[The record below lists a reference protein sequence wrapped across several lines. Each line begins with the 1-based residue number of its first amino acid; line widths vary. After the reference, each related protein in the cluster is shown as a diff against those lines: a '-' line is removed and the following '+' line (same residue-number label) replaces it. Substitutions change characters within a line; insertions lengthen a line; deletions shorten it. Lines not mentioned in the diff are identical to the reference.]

1 MNEPAALV
9 WMVQMNCID
18 MNAWYSRVDKPER
31 PDYVV
36 FDLDPP
42 ESRNGFVQAI
52 RVAHLV
58 REALERLEL
67 RSYVKT
73 SGADGIHVLV
83 PIARRYSYTDT
94 YELAERVSRRLEA
107 ENPGLVTTEWL
118 KKKRRGVLVDHR
130 QNGHGKTIASAYSVR
145 PKPGAPVSTP
155 LRWEELGEKVRPRD
169 FGMREA
175 LQRVEQHGD
184 LFEPVLQGGQA
195 LGAGA
200 ASVARV
206 SRALVIG
213 SGPNGLAAAIALLQ
227 RGVEVE
233 VREAAGHLGGGV
245 HTEELTL
252 PGFLHDVCATV
263 QPLARGLA
271 VLPEPRP
278 GRRVGSPRRGGGAPA
293 RRRDGGDARARA
305 RRDRRGPRAGRR
317 TPTAGSWSRS

>member
-1 MNEPAALV
+1 MPDVELEVGRRQVRLTSPDKLLFPGDGVTKRKLADYYAAIGDTMVPHLRNRPFTLKRYPYGIRGQPYFAKQAPKGKPPWVPTRQFRTWPREGGSRLVDFALVNEPAAAV

-42 ESRNGFVQAI
+42 ESRNGFAQAI
-52 RVAHLV
+52 EVAHLV
-58 REALERLEL
+58 HEALEQLEL

-83 PIARRYSYTDT
+83 PITRRSTYKDT
-94 YELAERVSRRLEA
+94 YELAELVSRGLEA
-107 ENPGLVTTEWL
+107 EHPGLVTTEWL

-155 LRWEELGEKVRPRD
+155 LRWEELGPKVRPRD

-175 LQRVEQHGD
+175 LERVEKHGD

-195 LGAGA
+195 LGP
-200 ASVARV
+200 
-206 SRALVIG
+206 AL
-213 SGPNGLAAAIALLQ
+213 
-227 RGVEVE
+227 RK
-233 VREAAGHLGGGV
+233 VR
-245 HTEELTL
+245 
-252 PGFLHDVCATV
+252 
-263 QPLARGLA
+263 
-271 VLPEPRP
+271 
-278 GRRVGSPRRGGGAPA
+278 
-293 RRRDGGDARARA
+293 
-305 RRDRRGPRAGRR
+305 
-317 TPTAGSWSRS
+317 W

>member
-1 MNEPAALV
+1 VPELELRVGRRRVRVTHPERILFPGDGVTKGDLAEYYVEIGDAIVPHLRDRPFTLKRYPYGIRGQAYFHKQAPKGKPSWIPTRQFRTWPREGGSRLVDFVLVNEPGAVA
-9 WMVQMNCID
+9 WTVQMNCID

-42 ESRNGFVQAI
+42 ESRNGFTQAI
-52 RVAHLV
+52 RVAHLI

-83 PIARRYSYTDT
+83 PITRRSTFPET
-94 YELAERVSRRLEA
+94 YELAELVSRKLET

-175 LQRVEQHGD
+175 LERVDRHGD
-184 LFEPVLQGGQA
+184 LFEPVLKGGQG
-195 LGAGA
+195 LGA
-200 ASVARV
+200 
-206 SRALVIG
+206 ALKK
-213 SGPNGLAAAIALLQ
+213 L
-227 RGVEVE
+227 
-233 VREAAGHLGGGV
+233 RE
-245 HTEELTL
+245 
-252 PGFLHDVCATV
+252 
-263 QPLARGLA
+263 
-271 VLPEPRP
+271 
-278 GRRVGSPRRGGGAPA
+278 
-293 RRRDGGDARARA
+293 
-305 RRDRRGPRAGRR
+305 
-317 TPTAGSWSRS
+317 

>member
-1 MNEPAALV
+1 MTEDVRIGRRSVRVTSADRVLFPGDGVTKGDLVSYYVDVAPALVPHLRNRPFTLKRYPHGIRERPYFQKQAPQGLPSWIPTRQFRTWPREGGSRLVDFVLVNEPAAV
-9 WMVQMNCID
+9 AWMVQMNCID

-42 ESRNGFVQAI
+42 ESRNGFTQAI

-58 REALERLEL
+58 REVLERLEL

-73 SGADGIHVLV
+73 SGADGIHVLL
-83 PIARRYSYTDT
+83 PITRRSTFPET
-94 YELAERVSRRLEA
+94 YELAELVSRKLEA

-175 LQRVEQHGD
+175 LERVERHGD
-184 LFEPVLQGGQA
+184 LFEPVLKGGQG
-195 LGAGA
+195 LGA
-200 ASVARV
+200 
-206 SRALVIG
+206 ALKK
-213 SGPNGLAAAIALLQ
+213 L
-227 RGVEVE
+227 
-233 VREAAGHLGGGV
+233 RE
-245 HTEELTL
+245 
-252 PGFLHDVCATV
+252 
-263 QPLARGLA
+263 
-271 VLPEPRP
+271 
-278 GRRVGSPRRGGGAPA
+278 
-293 RRRDGGDARARA
+293 
-305 RRDRRGPRAGRR
+305 
-317 TPTAGSWSRS
+317 

>member
-1 MNEPAALV
+1 MNEELRIGRRRVRVTNADRVLFPGDGVTKRDLAEYYVAIGDTIVPHLRDRPFTLKRYPYGIRGQAYFHKQAPKGKPSWIPTRRFRTWPREGESRLVDFTLVNEPAALA

-42 ESRNGFVQAI
+42 GSRSGFTQAI

-58 REALERLEL
+58 REALEKLEL

-83 PIARRYSYTDT
+83 PITRRSSYPDT
-94 YELAERVSRRLEA
+94 YELAERVSRGLEA

-175 LQRVEQHGD
+175 LERVERHGD
-184 LFEPVLQGGQA
+184 LFEPVLKGGQG
-195 LGAGA
+195 LGAA
-200 ASVARV
+200 LKKL
-206 SRALVIG
+206 RA
-213 SGPNGLAAAIALLQ
+213 
-227 RGVEVE
+227 
-233 VREAAGHLGGGV
+233 
-245 HTEELTL
+245 
-252 PGFLHDVCATV
+252 
-263 QPLARGLA
+263 
-271 VLPEPRP
+271 
-278 GRRVGSPRRGGGAPA
+278 
-293 RRRDGGDARARA
+293 
-305 RRDRRGPRAGRR
+305 
-317 TPTAGSWSRS
+317 

>member
-1 MNEPAALV
+1 MSDQELSVGRRRVRLTSPDKLLFPGDGVTKRDLADYYAAIGDAIVPHLRNRPFTLKRYPYGIRDQPYFAKQAPKGKPAWVPTRQFRTWPREGDSRLVDFALVNEPGAVV

-42 ESRNGFVQAI
+42 ESRNGFAQAI
-52 RVAHLV
+52 KVAHLV
-58 REALERLEL
+58 RAALEPLEL

-83 PIARRYSYTDT
+83 PITRRSSYPET
-94 YELAERVSRRLEA
+94 YEFAELVSRQLEA

-130 QNGHGKTIASAYSVR
+130 QNGHGKTIASVYSVR

-175 LQRVEQHGD
+175 LARVDEHGD
-184 LFEPVLQGGQA
+184 LFEPVLEGGQSLGPA
-195 LGAGA
+195 L
-200 ASVARV
+200 
-206 SRALVIG
+206 RAL
-213 SGPNGLAAAIALLQ
+213 
-227 RGVEVE
+227 
-233 VREAAGHLGGGV
+233 
-245 HTEELTL
+245 
-252 PGFLHDVCATV
+252 
-263 QPLARGLA
+263 
-271 VLPEPRP
+271 
-278 GRRVGSPRRGGGAPA
+278 
-293 RRRDGGDARARA
+293 RA
-305 RRDRRGPRAGRR
+305 
-317 TPTAGSWSRS
+317 

>member
-1 MNEPAALV
+1 MPDLELEIGRRQVRLTSPDKLLFPGDGVTKRDLADYYAAIGDTLVPHLRNRPFTLKRYPYGIRGQPYFAKQVPKGKPSWVPTRQFRTWPREGGSRLVDFALVNEPAAAV

-42 ESRNGFVQAI
+42 ESRNGFAQAI
-52 RVAHLV
+52 EVAHLV
-58 REALERLEL
+58 HEALDRLEL

-83 PIARRYSYTDT
+83 PITRRSTYKDT
-94 YELAERVSRRLEA
+94 YELAELVSRGLEA
-107 ENPGLVTTEWL
+107 EHPGLVTTEWL

-155 LRWEELGEKVRPRD
+155 LRWEELGPKVRPRD

-175 LQRVEQHGD
+175 LERVEKHGD

-195 LGAGA
+195 L
-200 ASVARV
+200 
-206 SRALVIG
+206 
-213 SGPNGLAAAIALLQ
+213 
-227 RGVEVE
+227 
-233 VREAAGHLGGGV
+233 
-245 HTEELTL
+245 
-252 PGFLHDVCATV
+252 
-263 QPLARGLA
+263 
-271 VLPEPRP
+271 
-278 GRRVGSPRRGGGAPA
+278 APA
-293 RRRDGGDARARA
+293 LRKL
-305 RRDRRGPRAGRR
+305 
-317 TPTAGSWSRS
+317 RS